1 MEHLLSDP
9 WGILLTAS
17 ALGIIGSVAV
27 FGILE
32 ILSNYLKPKRRGATP
47 ISKLL
52 DLQYYEDVSRY
63 RRARVKC
70 HVFLALSILFIVS
83 LAGHIVSSML

>member
-1 MEHLLSDP
+1 MEHLLFDP

-27 FGILE
+27 FGMLE
-32 ILSNYLKPKRRGATP
+32 VRSKYLKPKRRGATP

-52 DLQYYEDVSRY
+52 DLEHFETVSKY
-63 RRARVKC
+63 KRARAKC
-70 HVFLALSILFIVS
+70 HVFLALSLLFMFSLCGSIVT
-83 LAGHIVSSML
+83 SML